1 MAVFAYKALEGNAT
15 VRGTVSAE
23 TPRQARDLLRDRG
36 LTIERV
42 DPHHPHREQS
52 TLPRLSFRR
61 RGGWGGREVVGFTR
75 ELSTLLG
82 VGIPLLEA
90 LDTILRQHHGSFH
103 ADLLALRD
111 RVAAGESLAGAMRQ
125 QPAVFDELCVSMA
138 EVGENSGTLDETLE
152 RLADF
157 KEASAGLKNRVA
169 TALIYPAIVL
179 VMAVGVTLFLM
190 TFVVPQL
197 LAGLIE
203 AGRPLPWPTRV
214 VKALSDGLLN
224 WWWLIALVVVAFF
237 IGIGLVLRS
246 PRGRWQWH
254 RLQLRLPIVGEMVRR
269 QSLLRTCVTLSSL
282 LKSGVVFDR
291 ALQIAQRSTPN
302 LVIRDALV
310 RCERA
315 VQSGRDIGAALEA
328 TEVFPPLVVQV
339 FRVGQQSGRLEEML
353 DRLARDYDASLTLAA
368 TRLTALLEP
377 VLILFLV
384 AIVGLV
390 AFATVLPI
398 LEAGNV
404 LQ

>member
-1 MAVFAYKALEGNAT
+1 MAVFAYRALQGTAA

-23 TPRQARDLLRDRG
+23 TPRQARDILRQRG

-42 DPHHPHREQS
+42 EARRES
-52 TLPRLSFRR
+52 ALPKLPFR
-61 RGGWGGREVVGFTR
+61 GRKRDVTGFAR

-90 LDTILRQHHGSFH
+90 LDTVLKQHKGPFH

-125 QPAVFDELCVSMA
+125 QPAVFDELSVSMA
-138 EVGENSGTLDETLE
+138 EVGESGGTLDETLE
-152 RLADF
+152 RLADY
-157 KEASAGLKNRVA
+157 KERAAGLKNRVA

-179 VMAVGVTLFLM
+179 AMSVGVSIFLM

-214 VKALSDGLLN
+214 VKTLSDGLLT
-224 WWWLIALVVVAFF
+224 WWWLIGLLVIAAVV
-237 IGIGLVLRS
+237 GIGVLLRS
-246 PRGRWQWH
+246 PRGKLAWHRWQ
-254 RLQLRLPIVGEMVRR
+254 LRVPVVGDMVRK
-269 QSLLRTCVTLSSL
+269 QSLLRACVTLSSL
-282 LKSGVVFDR
+282 LKSGVVFVR

-302 LVIRDALV
+302 LVIRDALA
-310 RCERA
+310 RSERA
-315 VQSGRDIGAALEA
+315 VQTGRDIGQALEE
-328 TEVFPPLVVQV
+328 TNVFPPLVVQV

-353 DRLARDYDASLTLAA
+353 DRLARDYDASLSLAA
-368 TRLTALLEP
+368 SRLTAVLEP

-384 AIVGLV
+384 AVVGLV

>member
-1 MAVFAYKALEGNAT
+1 MAVFAYRALDGTAA

-23 TPRQARDLLRDRG
+23 TPRQARDILRGRG

-42 DPHHPHREQS
+42 EPRRES
-52 TLPRLSFRR
+52 NLPKF
-61 RGGWGGREVVGFTR
+61 GWGRKRDVTGFAR

-90 LDTILRQHHGSFH
+90 LDTILRQHRGPFH

-125 QPAVFDELCVSMA
+125 QPIVFDELSVSMA
-138 EVGENSGTLDETLE
+138 EVGESGGTLDETLE
-152 RLADF
+152 RLADY
-157 KEASAGLKNRVA
+157 KERAAGLKNRVA

-179 VMAVGVTLFLM
+179 AMSVGVSIFLM

-214 VKALSDGLLN
+214 VKTLSDGLLTR
-224 WWWLIALVVVAFF
+224 WWLIGLILVAAVV
-237 IGIGLVLRS
+237 GTGVVLRS
-246 PRGRWQWH
+246 PRGKLAWHRWQ
-254 RLQLRLPIVGEMVRR
+254 LRIPVVGEMVRK
-269 QSLLRTCVTLSSL
+269 QSLLRACVTLSSL
-282 LKSGVVFDR
+282 LKSGVVFVR

-302 LVIRDALV
+302 LVIRDALA
-310 RCERA
+310 RSERA
-315 VQSGRDIGAALEA
+315 VQTGRDIGQALEE
-328 TEVFPPLVVQV
+328 TNVFPPLVVQV

-353 DRLARDYDASLTLAA
+353 DRLARDYDASLSLAA
-368 TRLTALLEP
+368 SRLTAVLEP

-384 AIVGLV
+384 AVVGLV